1 MARPATNLHLQ
12 PKNGGWRA
20 RVLVPVELQGI
31 LGKKLFHTP
40 VWRVSK
46 SEAAVLAYPEVRKFE
61 ALIERAKSGG
71 CSCEAVEV
79 EVQGPLN
86 HFALPSVRG
95 VVTAGTETS
104 FTALIAE
111 WARKK
116 RINNPQTKQQRETHF
131 KSLADFLGHDDGAK
145 VTSQNIVAFEKML
158 ETTPDPRTGKL
169 RHPNT
174 VLGYLSSFRGVF
186 TIAVRQIL
194 IDTNPMDNVVV
205 GSKLDSKRLPYS
217 VDQVSRILTRAQVET
232 DDIFLPLLVQAY
244 SGCRVSEIVD
254 CSTRDFNFV
263 RNGDPEKV
271 IPGQWFLFIG
281 EDNREPGCTIKGHT
295 ALYAPLHPE
304 IVKRLIPFM
313 EKQVAEH
320 GHGPLFRHLPKGKN
334 GKRSTYVARKI
345 DEWMDGVIKDP
356 NLAPNHS
363 FRHYLKS
370 ELLAR
375 DVSERISDAIT
386 GHKTP
391 GIGRKYEHVPMSKKF
406 DAISKLPVIP
416 LQAA

>member
-1 MARPATNLHLQ
+1 VPSFQLRGVRNDARETTFT
-12 PKNGGWRA
+12 K
-20 RVLVPVELQGI
+20 
-31 LGKKLFHTP
+31 
-40 VWRVSK
+40 
-46 SEAAVLAYPEVRKFE
+46 
-61 ALIERAKSGG
+61 LIE
-71 CSCEAVEV
+71 
-79 EVQGPLN
+79 
-86 HFALPSVRG
+86 
-95 VVTAGTETS
+95 
-104 FTALIAE
+104 E
-111 WARKK
+111 WARKNH
-116 RINNPQTKQQRETHF
+116 IDNPQTKQKVEGHF
-131 KSLADFLGHDDGAK
+131 TRLAEFLGHNDGAR
-145 VTSQNIVAFEKML
+145 VTSQNIVAFEKHL
-158 ETTPDPRTGKL
+158 ATTPDPRTGKL

-174 VLGYLSSFRGVF
+174 PLTYLSSFSGVF
-186 TIAVRQIL
+186 TVAVQQLL
-194 IDTNPMDNVVV
+194 IDTNPMDKVAI
-205 GSKLDSKRLPYS
+205 GSKIDSKRQPYS
-217 VDQVSRILTRAQVET
+217 VEQVTLILTRAQAAT

-254 CSTRDFNFV
+254 CSTLDFNFV

-281 EDNREPGCTIKGHT
+281 EDNREPGCTTKGHT
-295 ALYAPLHPE
+295 ARYAPLHPE

-345 DEWMDGVIKDP
+345 DEWMDSVIKDP

-370 ELLAR
+370 ALLAR
-375 DVSERISDAIT
+375 DVPERISDAIS

-406 DAISKLPVIP
+406 DAIGKLPVIR